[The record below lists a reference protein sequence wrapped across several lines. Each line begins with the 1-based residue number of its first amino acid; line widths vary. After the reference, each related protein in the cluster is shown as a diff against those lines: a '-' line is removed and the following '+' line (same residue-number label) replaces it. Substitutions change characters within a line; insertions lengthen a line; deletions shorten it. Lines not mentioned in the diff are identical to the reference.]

1 MKAKKHVHDVTA
13 SGIQYMAE
21 LMTLGVSIATLPEM
35 QWNRQSS

>member
-1 MKAKKHVHDVTA
+1 MKAEKHVYDVTA

-35 QWNRQSS
+35 QWNR